1 MVPQPPI
8 AVGCT
13 LTYRCYILI
22 NPTYKKSIV
31 PQLSNLCQK
40 LIISS
45 PLTPQVPVGGSGLAD
60 RADGEDERAAD
71 LLQRAPRRGQR
82 GAAAPR
88 RRPGPLEAANSVSE
102 ERTAR

>member
-1 MVPQPPI
+1 M
-8 AVGCT
+8 T
-13 LTYRCYILI
+13 HR
-22 NPTYKKSIV
+22 S
-31 PQLSNLCQK
+31 LSNAKK

-45 PLTPQVPVGGSGLAD
+45 QLTPQVPVGGSGLAD
-60 RADGEDERAAD
+60 GADGEDERAAD

-88 RRPGPLEAANSVSE
+88 RRPRPLEARSSVSG